1 MNVNFGDRL
10 GMRKLPG
17 RVVEKNRGINTV
29 CVVVAASIVS
39 LFSARPLAAQEE
51 PVNAAP
57 PAVEESS
64 DKEELSDETLQRHF
78 PGRDTPEFPGYIYE
92 SIPPIENSA
101 SDFVPLP
108 DRWRMFYAGKWY
120 DPYNQNVLKGD
131 IPVFGQDWFTEVSII
146 SDTLYESR
154 RVPVPVGFASTKRA
168 NSNNVFGNG
177 DQWAFVQNVITSFGF
192 IKGNTTFKP
201 PDFELRVAPIF
212 NFNHVEVSEEGLVKA
227 DPTYGEVRSDN
238 MVGFQELFADVH
250 IANLSERYDF
260 VSSRVGIQQF
270 NADFRGFLFNDNEP
284 GARIFGNYDNN
295 KMQYNLAAFSRL
307 DKDTNSGIN
316 TMFSDRHED
325 VYVAN
330 VFRQDLLAM
339 GHTTLFSVVHRED
352 TAGDAGYRYDS
363 NNFLVRPTAIGDQ
376 RFKNIYSTYFGLG
389 GDGHIGRVNTT
400 TQLYYVTGSE
410 SHSPIANR
418 QVDINAGMFAQEL
431 SYDIDFVRVR
441 TSFMWASGDRDP
453 YDGQANGFDAIFDNP
468 NFAGGDLSYWQ
479 RQAIPFV
486 GGGGTNL
493 VSRNSLLPN
502 YRPGKE
508 MGQSNFV
515 NPGLRLYNLGVDV
528 EVLPELKLITNASF
542 LQFDQTKSIEALR
555 QDGSINRDIGVDLS
569 AGFLYRPF
577 LNNNV
582 QIRCGTAVLLPGQG
596 QKNLFGDRV
605 NYEAFT
611 NLILQY

>member
-1 MNVNFGDRL
+1 MKLPPGDRL
-10 GMRKLPG
+10 GTQRFPG
-17 RVVEKNRGINTV
+17 RVVEKIWGVNTV
-29 CVVVAASIVS
+29 CVVVSASLVS
-39 LFSARPLAAQEE
+39 LLSVPSLQAQEE
-51 PVNAAP
+51 PASTAPAAIE
-57 PAVEESS
+57 AGNSQEEV
-64 DKEELSDETLQRHF
+64 SDEAVPRHF

-177 DQWAFVQNVITSFGF
+177 DQWLFVQNVITSFGF

-238 MVGFQELFADVH
+238 MVGFQELFVDVH
-250 IANLSERYDF
+250 LANLSERYDF

-284 GARIFGNYDNN
+284 GTRIFGNYDNN
-295 KMQYNLAAFSRL
+295 KTQFNLAAFSRL

-325 VYVAN
+325 VFVAN
-330 VFRQDLLAM
+330 LFRQDLLAM

-376 RFKNIYSTYFGLG
+376 RFKNVYSTYFGLG

-431 SYDIDFVRVR
+431 SYDIDFIRLR

-486 GGGGTNL
+486 SGGGTNL